1 MCYGDY
7 FSVLS
12 HAVEMELNCVPHGL
26 LNLILVLTG
35 CDTSG
40 KIRRKRGISRFSFFH
55 NDKILVHFKLA
66 CLRMLLSVPGARSSP
81 GWPAPVSLLPEPFHQ
96 PFQVGGQVLAILLY
110 GDVVIG
116 DGRTFI
122 QALPRQL
129 KHLRIKQTIKI
140 PKAMLRVDTS
150 RFGYPPQGGWH
161 TFIRSCCVRHVF
173 PLRATYFRQ
182 VLPHVRGFPT
192 LRVLCSIRLPPDQ
205 GPSASALVPLP
216 ALWPLRFGC
225 NLSPGFLPS
234 CLSVSRSILPRRS
247 RMGLPSSCV
256 RLFVHATA

>member
-81 GWPAPVSLLPEPFHQ
+81 GWPAPVSLLPEPLHQ
-96 PFQVGGQVLAILLY
+96 PFQVGDQVLTVCLD

-192 LRVLCSIRLPPDQ
+192 LRVLCSIRLPPNQ
-205 GPSASALVPLP
+205 GSSTSALVPLP
-216 ALWPLRFGC
+216 ALQP
-225 NLSPGFLPS
+225 LSPDIS
-234 CLSVSRSILPRRS
+234 
-247 RMGLPSSCV
+247 
-256 RLFVHATA
+256 